1 MLQPCPRCGGYHP
14 TPLSESMDAGRQ
26 EKDKNKSKSTA
37 ATPSVSARR
46 SSRTKKNE
54 TPADTASSSSSS
66 TSGPTRKG
74 RSKTRHNPMGASTTT
89 TTSTTTIENKELL
102 ESFRCSI
109 CLELFYEPVT
119 LSCGHNFCKL
129 CSLGRL
135 IRNCPLCKSEV
146 NNVVALKVNSTLKS
160 LVQQFFPQE
169 YLARENRWKEE
180 NDQWSED
187 VLKALEGGKLL
198 TESELYEGFRQ
209 NLERRKGSSPT
220 AKATDL
226 PTRQQF
232 LYFLAH
238 MKKSNRVLVLK
249 GKPFF
254 WFDPRSLD
262 LSNLLDEF
270 MRKRNMFPIYMSK
283 KKWQQNWCFL
293 VTQKLKEID
302 EKLYT
307 KAKEVM
313 DTIFDE
319 FDTVEEFNEN
329 TPSTEPH
336 LSSMSGYFGMDPY
349 SSDET
354 DSDISY

>member
-1 MLQPCPRCGGYHP
+1 MLIIVISQ
-14 TPLSESMDAGRQ
+14 
-26 EKDKNKSKSTA
+26 
-37 ATPSVSARR
+37 
-46 SSRTKKNE
+46 
-54 TPADTASSSSSS
+54 
-66 TSGPTRKG
+66 
-74 RSKTRHNPMGASTTT
+74 KT
-89 TTSTTTIENKELL
+89 
-102 ESFRCSI
+102 
-109 CLELFYEPVT
+109 
-119 LSCGHNFCKL
+119 
-129 CSLGRL
+129 GRL
-135 IRNCPLCKSEV
+135 IRNCPLCKSDV

-169 YLARENRWKEE
+169 YLSRENKWKEE
-180 NDQWSED
+180 NELWAED

-209 NLERRKGSSPT
+209 NLEKRKIASPT

-238 MKKSNRVLVLK
+238 MKKTNRVLVLR

-254 WFDPRSLD
+254 WCDPRSMD
-262 LSNLLDEF
+262 LSSIFDEF
-270 MRKRNMFPIYMSK
+270 MKKRNMFPIYMSK

-302 EKLYT
+302 EKLYS

-313 DTIFDE
+313 DAVFDE

-329 TPSTEPH
+329 TPSNEPH
-336 LSSMSGYFGMDPY
+336 SVPPMSSFFGMDPY
-349 SSDET
+349 SSD
-354 DSDISY
+354 DSDSDLSY